1 MVCTIVCTM
10 HLRRGVAVDAHHAR
24 GRPVHAR
31 AVGRRVVAVR
41 QLGLRARCGRL
52 RARGGRERGE
62 RAAVAVGAVHVRAA
76 EQPGGGAG
84 KCGVTRGGPSSP
96 LLRMGTGSAASRG
109 DYCVKALGRA
119 QVRIW

>member
-1 MVCTIVCTM
+1 M
-10 HLRRGVAVDAHHAR
+10 
-24 GRPVHAR
+24 HAR

-84 KCGVTRGGPSSP
+84 KRERLVSGLERQPPQPGGRGAEG
-96 LLRMGTGSAASRG
+96 G
-109 DYCVKALGRA
+109 
-119 QVRIW
+119 